1 MKQTKFFVILD
12 LFYPFIPSPA
22 LHSAALII
30 PNIKNWKKMKKMPGD
45 IIIVLHKHVYHKWRS
60 YNMWFLKYEVQQ
72 TEFFVIL
79 GNFLPFYLLTTK
91 FWKNEKTLGDI
102 IILRMC
108 TIYDNHMMYGF
119 WDMERDGQYFLSFW
133 TVFCSFIPLTT
144 RKIKLLKK
152 WKKKPD
158 DVIILHECSKNHD
171 HMLHYSWD
179 TMHDRCNSYFLF
191 WTIFHPFT
199 HLTTQKIKNF

>member
-108 TIYDNHMMYGF
+108 TIHDNHMMYGS

-133 TVFCSFIPLTT
+133 TVFCSFTPLTT

-152 WKKKPD
+152 WKKNLTMSSFYTNVPKIMIICYTIPEIQCMT
-158 DVIILHECSKNHD
+158 DVILIF
-171 HMLHYSWD
+171 
-179 TMHDRCNSYFLF
+179 YFGLF
-191 WTIFHPFT
+191 FT
-199 HLTTQKIKNF
+199 LLPT

>member
-108 TIYDNHMMYGF
+108 TIHDNHMMYGF

-152 WKKKPD
+152 WKKNLTMSSFYTNVPKIMIICYTIPEIQCMT
-158 DVIILHECSKNHD
+158 DVILIF
-171 HMLHYSWD
+171 
-179 TMHDRCNSYFLF
+179 YFGLF
-191 WTIFHPFT
+191 FT
-199 HLTTQKIKNF
+199 LLPT

>member
-1 MKQTKFFVILD
+1 MRQTKFFVILD
-12 LFYPFIPSPA
+12 LFCPFIPSLA

-30 PNIKNWKKMKKMPGD
+30 PNIKNWKKMKKMPAD

-60 YNMWFLKYEVQQ
+60 YNMWFLKYEMQQ

-108 TIYDNHMMYGF
+108 TIHDNHMMYGS

-133 TVFCSFIPLTT
+133 TVFCSFTPLTT

-152 WKKKPD
+152 WKKNLTMSSFYTNVPKIMIICYTIPEIQCMT
-158 DVIILHECSKNHD
+158 DVILIF
-171 HMLHYSWD
+171 
-179 TMHDRCNSYFLF
+179 YFGLF
-191 WTIFHPFT
+191 FT
-199 HLTTQKIKNF
+199 LLPP

>member
-1 MKQTKFFVILD
+1 
-12 LFYPFIPSPA
+12 
-22 LHSAALII
+22 
-30 PNIKNWKKMKKMPGD
+30 MPGD

-108 TIYDNHMMYGF
+108 TIHDNHMMYGS
-119 WDMERDGQYFLSFW
+119 WDMEHDGQYFLSFW
-133 TVFCSFIPLTT
+133 TVFCPFTPLTT

-152 WKKKPD
+152 WKKILTMPSFYTNLPKIMIICYTIPEIQCMT
-158 DVIILHECSKNHD
+158 DVIL
-171 HMLHYSWD
+171 
-179 TMHDRCNSYFLF
+179 
-191 WTIFHPFT
+191 IFHFGLFFT
-199 HLTTQKIKNF
+199 LLPP

>member
-12 LFYPFIPSPA
+12 IFCPFIPSPA
-22 LHSAALII
+22 LHSAALIL

-60 YNMWFLKYEVQQ
+60 YNMWFLKYEMQQ

-108 TIYDNHMMYGF
+108 TIHDNHMMYGS

-133 TVFCSFIPLTT
+133 TVFCSFTPLTT

-152 WKKKPD
+152 WKKNLTMSSFYTNVPKIMIICYTIPEIQCMT
-158 DVIILHECSKNHD
+158 DVILIF
-171 HMLHYSWD
+171 
-179 TMHDRCNSYFLF
+179 YFGLF
-191 WTIFHPFT
+191 FT
-199 HLTTQKIKNF
+199 LLPP